1 MYYLICIEKF
11 EIQSNSFGDFLELPM
26 PKTKLSAAI
35 EEFGSCEID
44 EKCFIQEVIHESNSY
59 NEKWL
64 QE

>member
-1 MYYLICIEKF
+1 M
-11 EIQSNSFGDFLELPM
+11 QNNSFGDFLNLPT

-44 EKCFIQEVIHESNSY
+44 EKDFIQEVIHESNSY
-59 NEKWL
+59 NDKWL